1 MAYTRE
7 QTVALA
13 LKYKGATQG
22 SARHKDLVDTFNRV
36 KPHGEVGNYRC
47 AWCAITVTAWL
58 IKAGYTPKNM
68 PMSYNCGTLISDA
81 KRLGVWVEKD
91 SFHPSLGDL
100 VIYYWSDSGKGD
112 CTSGASHVG
121 MVCEIGK
128 NTFTVIEGNKGSNST
143 VGLRT
148 LEYNARYIRG
158 FCHLNYQSG
167 SKITYRPSTPYEGK
181 LPKDTVHYGSQGDD
195 VKAMQTF
202 LNWCDN
208 AKLAVDGSCGQA
220 STAAIYDFQVTYN
233 LEVDGYFGPACRK
246 EAQSIIDLY
255 KKVQP
260 KPEPKT
266 YSGEFPSIK
275 KSKRELIANKAD
287 ELAYK
292 DTASSKAKYP
302 SGKPTEAFKKALD
315 KVYPDRKK
323 WGKAPRL
330 GASCDV
336 FVGTV
341 VRSSGVDSKF
351 PRGLGD
357 QKPYL
362 AKSDKFD
369 MVSTDPEDAKT
380 GDIITYVHAT
390 KSGGHIC
397 IKYGSKLKHAAYESW
412 YGRTTSPG
420 NRFSKKVNK
429 DFKVWRATGT
439 YEGSLHKG
447 DTGTEVKRLQKF
459 LNWYGSYKLDV
470 DGSFGDKTE
479 DAVKKF
485 QKATGLTA
493 DGYFGPASLAK
504 AKEIK
509 K

>member
-81 KRLGVWVEKD
+81 RRLGVWVEKD
-91 SFHPSLGDL
+91 SFYPSLGDL
-100 VIYYWSDSGKGD
+100 VIYNWSDSGKGD

-181 LPKDTVHYGSQGDD
+181 LPKDTVHYGSKGDD

-208 AKLAVDGSCGQA
+208 AKLTVDGACGQA
-220 STAAIYDFQVTYN
+220 STAAIYDFQVTYG

-255 KKVQP
+255 KKIQP

-266 YSGEFPSIK
+266 YSGEFPNIKISRGKDIINEADKFCYPLGTDEKEWKYKTGKPKAAYKAALKKFMNKTAKVCLSDCGYFVSTCVRAAGIDAKFNALAWSNKIPSNMKVVLKGKAVPNDFLQSGDIVRYKKTEGQHVLIYYGNGCVAEAGREVRFPVIRKTKKYNADNVK
-275 KSKRELIANKAD
+275 KSTLQVIRC
-287 ELAYK
+287 Y
-292 DTASSKAKYP
+292 
-302 SGKPTEAFKKALD
+302 
-315 KVYPDRKK
+315 
-323 WGKAPRL
+323 
-330 GASCDV
+330 
-336 FVGTV
+336 
-341 VRSSGVDSKF
+341 
-351 PRGLGD
+351 
-357 QKPYL
+357 
-362 AKSDKFD
+362 
-369 MVSTDPEDAKT
+369 
-380 GDIITYVHAT
+380 
-390 KSGGHIC
+390 
-397 IKYGSKLKHAAYESW
+397 
-412 YGRTTSPG
+412 TTSL
-420 NRFSKKVNK
+420 SKGC
-429 DFKVWRATGT
+429 AGP
-439 YEGSLHKG
+439 
-447 DTGTEVKRLQKF
+447 EVKKLQKF
-459 LNWYGSYKLDV
+459 LNWYGGYKLDV
-470 DGSFGDKTE
+470 DGGFGEKTE
-479 DAVKKF
+479 EAVKKF
-485 QKATGLTA
+485 QKATGLTV
-493 DGYFGPASLAK
+493 DGLFGPASLAK